1 MPPRASDR
9 SGCGAVSLARLA
21 LTVFAAMSLIV
32 AGDTAG
38 KLLTQGG
45 IAPAF
50 VAWSRFA
57 LAALVLV
64 PLIGPRARGEWRI
77 LADRRVL
84 LRGALIAAGIACI
97 LTALRTAPIADVFG
111 AFFVGPLVAAAV
123 SVPLLGERMGLARA
137 ALLLAGFAG
146 VLMVVR
152 PGFGAAPGIG
162 WALAAG
168 TFYGLY
174 LVATRALAGVWRP
187 GLLLASQLMVGTV
200 LLAPSGLGALP
211 DAVDARLAALVGVSA
226 LASAAG
232 NYLLVGASRVADAG
246 RIAPLVYTQ
255 LIAATLA
262 GALVFDT
269 LPDALALAGLGVIL
283 VSGLAGL
290 RLRR

>member
-1 MPPRASDR
+1 M
-9 SGCGAVSLARLA
+9 SLARLA

-38 KLLTQGG
+38 KLLTEGG
-45 IAPAF
+45 VAPAF

-64 PLIGPRARGEWRI
+64 PLIGPRRRGDWRI

-123 SVPLLGERMGLARA
+123 SVPLLGERMGPARA
-137 ALLLAGFAG
+137 GLLLAGFAG

-152 PGFGAAPGIG
+152 PGFGPAGFAVAPGIG

-200 LLAPSGLGALP
+200 LLAPGGLGALP
-211 DAVDARLAALVGVSA
+211 GGLDARFAALVGVSA

-232 NYLLVGASRVADAG
+232 NYLLVRASRVADAG

-262 GALVFDT
+262 GALVFGT
-269 LPDALALAGLGVIL
+269 LPDVLALAGLGVIL